1 MVTKKWNYTHKSAV
15 PHIDYKCFNEQCNT
29 ACSEEMDDKIGS
41 LVGLEHSFIYMLD
54 LTVNSSIS
62 NLSELCTADHG
73 TMSPKYA
80 AVGQAPDTLVL

>member
-1 MVTKKWNYTHKSAV
+1 
-15 PHIDYKCFNEQCNT
+15 
-29 ACSEEMDDKIGS
+29 MDDKIGS